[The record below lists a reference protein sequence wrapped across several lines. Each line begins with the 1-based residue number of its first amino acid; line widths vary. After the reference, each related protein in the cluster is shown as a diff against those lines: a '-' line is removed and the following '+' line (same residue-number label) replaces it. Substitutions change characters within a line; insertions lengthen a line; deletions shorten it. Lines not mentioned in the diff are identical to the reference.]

1 MHQGIAALLGLQSW
15 IVYRVERGEGAIE
28 VFVGKPRKEACCPAC
43 GARTRRVWGRA
54 RGWRRVLHTWCGGLP
69 VYLRVRPRR
78 FRCGQC
84 RKVFVE
90 RFAGIRPWGRCT
102 EQAEQV
108 LLREL
113 AGRSFRSTAVHLQVG
128 VGVLRR
134 VVLRR
139 VAPQIDL
146 QAAVQ
151 DLPELS
157 LSLDEHSFRH
167 QDMAVTLTAVV
178 PDRQVLALL
187 PDDRKRTVEAFF
199 RQMPEEVR
207 GRVRAVCVDLKDTWR
222 KLLRRVLPQA
232 QVVADPFHVIQD
244 ANRRV
249 DEARRIE
256 QELRRRKIPRWP
268 LLKNQEDLTP
278 KQAEVLRAIYRQ
290 YPTLAHFHWAK
301 EQLRAFYRAPSF
313 RHAQALLDR
322 LLFSLQHADDAEL
335 VRWGRTLHAWKAEL
349 LSYHRHRVTSAYT
362 EGIHTK
368 IKLLKRLSYGF
379 RNRHMYVRKMLLGLV
394 PLAFLLRP
402 PHLLT

>member
-1 MHQGIAALLGLQSW
+1 
-15 IVYRVERGEGAIE
+15 
-28 VFVGKPRKEACCPAC
+28 
-43 GARTRRVWGRA
+43 
-54 RGWRRVLHTWCGGLP
+54 
-69 VYLRVRPRR
+69 
-78 FRCGQC
+78 
-84 RKVFVE
+84 
-90 RFAGIRPWGRCT
+90 
-102 EQAEQV
+102 
-108 LLREL
+108 
-113 AGRSFRSTAVHLQVG
+113 VG

-146 QAAVQ
+146 QAAVR

-157 LSLDEHSFRH
+157 HSFRH

-178 PDRQVLALL
+178 PGRQVLALL

-301 EQLRAFYRAPSF
+301 EQLRAFYRAPSPS
-313 RHAQALLDR
+313 HAQALLDR
-322 LLFSLQHADDAEL
+322 LLLALQHADDAEL
-335 VRWGRTLHAWKAEL
+335 IRWGRTLHGWKAEL
-349 LSYHRHRVTSAYT
+349 LGYHRQRATSAYT

-394 PLAFLLRP
+394 PLALLLRP